1 VDETAGTR
9 GAKLVVNQ
17 LKTQLACSRYCGQ
30 ETATPQ
36 RDEEAGM
43 ISVAQ
48 RTSYP
53 VIPAPRSRFAALTV
67 TDTPNHLSGL
77 DSQLRTLGATAV
89 AHSHGSG
96 DAVPRP
102 LSGADLCILDG
113 GGDCLGELTRL
124 RSAGWRRIVVA
135 IPRTDSEVVRALL
148 SRGVRSVVVAPA
160 LTSAPEVPTRTAQD
174 SAVAHSLSEREVQV
188 LQRVADGHSNR
199 QIGQDLCL
207 SALTVKSHLAR
218 ISRKLGTGDRAQ
230 MVAIAYRA
238 GMVH

>member
-1 VDETAGTR
+1 
-9 GAKLVVNQ
+9 
-17 LKTQLACSRYCGQ
+17 
-30 ETATPQ
+30 
-36 RDEEAGM
+36 M

-53 VIPAPRSRFAALTV
+53 VVPAPRSRFAALTV
-67 TDTPNHLSGL
+67 TETPNHLSGL
-77 DSQLRTLGATAV
+77 DHQLRALGATAV
-89 AHSHGSG
+89 AHAQGAG

-113 GGDCLGELTRL
+113 SGDYMSALTRL

-135 IPRTDSEVVRALL
+135 VPRTDSDTVRALL
-148 SRGVRSVVVAPA
+148 ARGVRSVVVAPA
-160 LTSAPEVPTRTAQD
+160 LTTSPHAPARPAELVNQAQ
-174 SAVAHSLSEREVQV
+174 ALSEREVQV

-238 GMVH
+238 GMVR